1 MNPIFLDLLICR
13 KALKSLTDRRHL
25 LLVTSSNH
33 LLTSSKPFP
42 KCVLDCKYPP
52 SLKFYIILT
61 FHPTDLEQFLRAI

>member
-42 KCVLDCKYPP
+42 KCVLDCKYP
-52 SLKFYIILT
+52 LFTKILYN
-61 FHPTDLEQFLRAI
+61 TDLPPY